1 MPAAGARSGRWKG
14 GQAGAGVYE
23 AAGDVLAQGT
33 AGRGRPAGEPKLDEA
48 PRRAV
53 RQIRPAA
60 AILGSGAASPADPPT
75 TASGRGR
82 RGGGLLGG
90 GWFPRVARGGG
101 RRGGQGGRLFLDS
114 YYLSS

>member
-1 MPAAGARSGRWKG
+1 M
-14 GQAGAGVYE
+14 YE
-23 AAGDVLAQGT
+23 ATGDALARGT
-33 AGRGRPAGEPKLDEA
+33 TGGGRPAGEPKLDEA

-60 AILGSGAASPADPPT
+60 AILGSGAASPADPPA

-101 RRGGQGGRLFLDS
+101 RCGGRGSVVDGTNVQ
-114 YYLSS
+114 

>member
-1 MPAAGARSGRWKG
+1 KDCPTPAKEHAIPNPGSGAVSREDAGGRTDRSDAETGEGGGTLPAAGARSGRWKG

-53 RQIRPAA
+53 RQIRPAT
-60 AILGSGAASPADPPT
+60 AIMGSGAASPADPPK
-75 TASGRGR
+75 R
-82 RGGGLLGG
+82 
-90 GWFPRVARGGG
+90 
-101 RRGGQGGRLFLDS
+101 
-114 YYLSS
+114 